1 MYKRFLNF
9 LSKICVMASMLML
22 VSACDLMSKKVSF
35 SSLFGTQKPQ
45 QQMPPPRGYSGAG
58 AGGTYTSAP
67 SPYGTAGGYPPPIQN
82 TGQRNSWFGSS
93 NTTQSPALERRRRPA
108 NNPNGAPQMS
118 ATAAPQYQSNPYANM
133 NGMPYGGAPSAMPA
147 PTGMPPMGASS
158 MGGGGGFDDFYSQMP
173 GGAPSGATSYP
184 PQSGAYGQAPYAGTA
199 YPPQNPSNTSGLGGG
214 FDMPSAPSMPS
225 MNSYDMPSMPS
236 APSDAQVQ
244 QHLQTLGWGRSS
256 NGSYNPWAKYKPDPV
271 FEPMKNQFTMSRDEY
286 DSTASFEI
294 AFLNDSY
301 RKLSTVPKSPTSVDE
316 MNAKRETFIPLEEKR
331 DATNLYNHNLRT
343 SGDDVGILGEEMHTD
358 EMVEQQPLESAA
370 DSKDSTSFLQ
380 WLEDVITIKLGQD
393 GNVYYQDN
401 PHQKQPLKT
410 TTHFKKSSKAAQPTS
425 NFNKNTASQP
435 PRNATN
441 SPPPKVVPYKAPE
454 SIILSPKQ
462 R

>member
-1 MYKRFLNF
+1 
-9 LSKICVMASMLML
+9 ML
-22 VSACDLMSKKVSF
+22 VSACEMMSKKVSF

-45 QQMPPPRGYSGAG
+45 QQMPPPPSFSSSAG
-58 AGGTYTSAP
+58 ANSTYPSAP
-67 SPYGTAGGYPPPIQN
+67 STYGAGSGYPQPMPNTAQN
-82 TGQRNSWFGSS
+82 SSWFSGTKPS
-93 NTTQSPALERRRRPA
+93 QPAALERRRRPA
-108 NNPNGAPQMS
+108 NNPNGISQMP

-133 NGMPYGGAPSAMPA
+133 NGMPYGGAPSAMPSA
-147 PTGMPPMGASS
+147 PMGAPTMGAPS
-158 MGGGGGFDDFYSQMP
+158 MGGNGGFNDFYSQMP
-173 GGAPSGATSYP
+173 GGAPSAATGYP
-184 PQSGAYGQAPYAGTA
+184 PQSGAYGQPQSNAGMA
-199 YPPQNPSNTSGLGGG
+199 YPSQNSPNISGYGGG

-271 FEPMKNQFTMSRDEY
+271 FEPMTNQFTMSRDEY

-301 RKLSTVPKSPTSVDE
+301 RKLSTVPESPISVDE
-316 MNAKRETFIPLEEKR
+316 MNAKRETFTPLEEKR
-331 DATNLYNHNLRT
+331 DATNLYNQELRT
-343 SGDDVGILGEEMHTD
+343 SRDDVGILGEEMHTD

-393 GNVYYQDN
+393 GNVYFQDN

-410 TTHFKKSSKAAQPTS
+410 TTHFKQLSEAAHSTS
-425 NFNKNTASQP
+425 NFNNGTSSQI
-435 PRNATN
+435 PRKPTN
-441 SPPPKVVPYKAPE
+441 FPPPKVVPYKAPE